1 MKTSAGENAVDG
13 ILTTHRPTLLGGT
26 ANAEDSR
33 SGKQTSIRNKNQ
45 LHWNLRSFH
54 LNEESFRGR
63 DQDERTSWR
72 HHAGDPNNNA
82 NHLQQSRHAT
92 AVEIFELD
100 RSSDNSN
107 DRFRPR
113 TVFADGREVCFELQE
128 NVTQKPTVDRE
139 ARVQASRLHI
149 NAEKSPWDV
158 RARLWMI
165 RQSLLRVTFAYIALF
180 LLVNVT
186 FAALFY
192 AYPDRCCDNPD
203 LTFAQVFD
211 FTVQTS
217 ATIGYGGY
225 VPKGWYANFLVLM
238 LTYISVLLNT
248 VLAGL
253 LFLKFVTPVA
263 KIQFSDVLVYCNC
276 NGLPCLQLRVGNA
289 DGEANL
295 LTDMT
300 ARLTHLYEIHYQDEH
315 GNEQRFAQRQPLEL
329 LSDRNEE
336 FVSIW
341 TLKHIID
348 ENSPLFALNLS
359 EFPGNKIIQLAITI
373 NAVHDVTKA
382 PISAHAKYL
391 LEDIMIGHAFED
403 QISWSSETRELVV
416 DYAKLSNTKPA
427 PVWYPQPRRG

>member
-1 MKTSAGENAVDG
+1 MSADG
-13 ILTTHRPTLLGGT
+13 HGVPITTKSTINQRPHLLGT
-26 ANAEDSR
+26 ANEKDNIIS
-33 SGKQTSIRNKNQ
+33 KQTSIRNRNK

-54 LNEESFRGR
+54 LNEDSFRGR
-63 DQDERTSWR
+63 DQDERTSWQQ
-72 HHAGDPNNNA
+72 AGDPNNNSL
-82 NHLQQSRHAT
+82 HLMHPT
-92 AVEIFELD
+92 AAQIFGSNL
-100 RSSDNSN
+100 SSDNSN
-107 DRFRPR
+107 DRFRSK
-113 TVFADGREVCFELQE
+113 TASVDGREVCFELQE
-128 NVTQKPTVDRE
+128 NVTQRPKTDRE
-139 ARVQASRLHI
+139 TRVQSSRINI

-165 RQSLLRVTFAYIALF
+165 RQRLLHVTCAYIALF
-180 LLVNVT
+180 LLINVV

-192 AYPDRCCDNPD
+192 AHPNRCCDNPD

-238 LTYISVLLNT
+238 LTYVSVLLNT
-248 VLAGL
+248 LLAGL

-263 KIQFSDVLVYCNC
+263 KIQFSNVLVYSNC

-289 DGEANL
+289 DGGANL
-295 LTDMT
+295 LTDVT
-300 ARLTHLYEIHYQDEH
+300 ARLTHMYEIHYQDEN
-315 GNEQRFAQRQPLEL
+315 GNEQRFAQRQELEL
-329 LSDRNEE
+329 LNDRNEE
-336 FVSIW
+336 FASIW
-341 TLKHIID
+341 TLKHVID

-359 EFPGNKIIQLAITI
+359 EYPGNKIMHLTITI
-373 NAVHDVTKA
+373 NANHDVTKS
-382 PISAHAKYL
+382 PITAHATYL

-416 DYAKLSNTKPA
+416 DYGKLSDTKPA